1 MRILRPWQQTCLEKA
16 INWFKEQN
24 RLFMVGAAPGSGK
37 TTCAVVIANELIK
50 NNEIDCVIAV
60 APRRTVVSQWAA
72 DFQLICGRPMLKI
85 TGHDEDLST
94 MGGMDFA
101 VTWSAIHDA
110 SPAFYK
116 ICQENN
122 VLLICDEHHH
132 AGKEA
137 AWGLNADSAFAAA
150 KHVLV
155 LSGTPIRTDGSES
168 VWLNYD
174 PRGGID
180 HPRDGT
186 FTLTYGEAVD
196 LGYCRPI
203 TFHRH
208 DGNFSVQFQDG
219 DTASVNGQGVTMEGD
234 QLERLPSLKRAIDFI
249 KLASTPIYEK
259 DGSPSLSSYPAS
271 MLECGIQKLDD
282 MKLQMPKAGG
292 LVIAPTIEMANYMA
306 DLLEMLEGVRP
317 FVVHNQ
323 VNNSDAKIE
332 AFRSNNH
339 RWLVSVGMVSEGVD
353 IPRLRILVYLPHAKT
368 ELAFRQAMGRVV
380 RNFGPNDITRAYV
393 IMPAF
398 QIFDEFAR
406 RVEREMSPKFRSE
419 PKGPSTKLCP
429 ICSSENELS
438 ATHCSVCDEEF
449 PVGHTRFKS
458 CGECETPNPVHAKNC
473 IACGE
478 SFEHEFNI
486 NLDEALR
493 HGAIAR
499 GMDLDESEVVLSEN
513 ISQDFRKKVLNSG
526 DEVLINIIKTI
537 PEETYGRL
545 LNMVDGIKR

>member
-1 MRILRPWQQTCLEKA
+1 MRKLRPWQQLCLEQA
-16 INWFKEQN
+16 LQWFEALNQ
-24 RLFMVGAAPGSGK
+24 LFLIAAAAGAGK
-37 TTCAVVIANELIK
+37 TNCAVAIANELIK
-50 NNEIDCVIAV
+50 KKIIDCVIVV
-60 APRRTVVSQWAA
+60 APRRTVVNQWAS
-72 DFQLICGRPMLKI
+72 DFQMMTGRPMLKI

-94 MGGMDFA
+94 MVGVDFA

-110 SPAFYK
+110 SPAFHK

-122 VLLICDEHHH
+122 VLFISDEHHH

-137 AWGLNADSAFAAA
+137 AWGLSADSAFGLA

-155 LSGTPIRTDGSES
+155 LSGTPIRTDGSEA
-168 VWLNYD
+168 VWLNYGH
-174 PRGGID
+174 RGEID
-180 HPRDGT
+180 HPSSGT

-196 LGYCRPI
+196 LGYCRPS

-208 DGNFSVQFQDG
+208 EGNFTVHFQDG
-219 DTASVNGQGVTMEGD
+219 DAASVNSQGVSMEGN
-234 QLERLPSLKRAIDFI
+234 QLERLPSLKRAINFI
-249 KLASTPIYEK
+249 KLASTPIYEN
-259 DGSPSLSSYPAS
+259 DGSPSMSSYPAS
-271 MLECGIQKLDD
+271 MLEWGIQKLDD
-282 MKLQMPKAGG
+282 IRLQMPKAGG

-323 VNNSDAKIE
+323 INNSDAKIE

-353 IPRLRILVYLPHAKT
+353 IPRLRILVYLPYAKT
-368 ELAFRQAMGRVV
+368 ELAFRQAIGRVV
-380 RNFGPNDITRAYV
+380 RNFGPNDTTRAYV
-393 IMPAF
+393 VMPAF
-398 QIFDEFAR
+398 QIFDGYAR
-406 RVEREMSPKFRSE
+406 NVEMEMSPKFRSE
-419 PKGPSTKLCP
+419 PKGPTTKLCP
-429 ICSSENELS
+429 VCSSENELS

-449 PVGHTRFKS
+449 PIGHARFKS
-458 CGECETPNPVHAKNC
+458 CSECETPNPIHAKNC
-473 IACGE
+473 LACGE
-478 SFEHEFNI
+478 SFEHEFNV

-513 ISQDFRKKVLNSG
+513 ISQDFRNKVLNSG

>member
-1 MRILRPWQQTCLEKA
+1 MRTLRPWQQTCLEKA

-101 VTWSAIHDA
+101 VGVQYAI
-110 SPAFYK
+110 SSFYK
-116 ICQENN
+116 YAKKITFCSFVMNIIM
-122 VLLICDEHHH
+122 L
-132 AGKEA
+132 ARGR
-137 AWGLNADSAFAAA
+137 WGLNADSAFAAINMFY
-150 KHVLV
+150 

-168 VWLNYD
+168 VWLNTMK
-174 PRGGID
+174 GWND

-398 QIFDEFAR
+398 KYLMNMRA
-406 RVEREMSPKFRSE
+406 
-419 PKGPSTKLCP
+419 
-429 ICSSENELS
+429 
-438 ATHCSVCDEEF
+438 A
-449 PVGHTRFKS
+449 
-458 CGECETPNPVHAKNC
+458 
-473 IACGE
+473 
-478 SFEHEFNI
+478 
-486 NLDEALR
+486 
-493 HGAIAR
+493 
-499 GMDLDESEVVLSEN
+499 LSER
-513 ISQDFRKKVLNSG
+513 SQNS
-526 DEVLINIIKTI
+526 I
-537 PEETYGRL
+537 RA
-545 LNMVDGIKR
+545 